1 MEMAVSVAEVRGRV
15 LSVVKSILESNDV
28 TADVHP
34 DSHLVD
40 IGLRS
45 MDMVALMLK
54 VEAEFEIML
63 PQCAITPENFKSVR
77 TLETVIL
84 SQLGAGS
91 VSERRGSPE
100 PN

>member
-1 MEMAVSVAEVRGRV
+1 MEAAVDEVRGRV
-15 LSVVKSILESNDV
+15 LTVIKSILELNDV
-28 TADVHP
+28 PAEVHP

-40 IGLRS
+40 IGLTS

-84 SQLGAGS
+84 NQLGAGWA
-91 VSERRGSPE
+91 SERRHSLE

>member
-1 MEMAVSVAEVRGRV
+1 MQAITASIQDRV
-15 LSVVKSILESNDV
+15 LSVVRSVLEQNPITV
-28 TADVHP
+28 DVHP
-34 DSHLVD
+34 ESRLVD
-40 IGLRS
+40 IGLNS

-54 VEAEFEIML
+54 VEAEFEIMA

-84 SQLGAGS
+84 NQLGAGS
-91 VSERRGSPE
+91 APERRRSPE

>member
-1 MEMAVSVAEVRGRV
+1 MEAFVDEVRGRV
-15 LSVVKSILESNDV
+15 LTVIKSLLELNDV
-28 TADVHP
+28 TTDLHP

-45 MDMVALMLK
+45 MDMVALMLG
-54 VEAEFEIML
+54 VEAEFEIIL
-63 PQCAITPENFKSVR
+63 PQCEITPENFKSVR

-84 SQLGAGS
+84 NQLGAGWA
-91 VSERRGSPE
+91 SERRHSLE